1 MVAVFLPPPP
11 FQHFFSSHPPLLLT
25 NLFALPTLP
34 NRRVRAEVRR
44 KATRA
49 LQDSEGSI
57 EGTVARSDLL
67 WLEKTAKADDFPRAA
82 TRVILCS
89 AFTSAGTVFVGS
101 LGTYIWP
108 GIGTD
113 VGDVLGSLAGSLL

>member
-1 MVAVFLPPPP
+1 MVVADPDTA
-11 FQHFFSSHPPLLLT
+11 FFCSSTPLSTTPKCSSHP
-25 NLFALPTLP
+25 FPTLSD
-34 NRRVRAEVRR
+34 RRVRAEVRR

-57 EGTVARSDLL
+57 EGRVARSDLD
-67 WLEKTAKADDFPRAA
+67 WLEKTAKADDLPRAA

-89 AFTSAGTVFVGS
+89 CATSAGSVFVGS

-113 VGDVLGSLAGSLL
+113 AGDLLGSLAGALI